1 MPALKL
7 PHLSPEMTDGRLPVA
22 PGVELAYLDRGSGPS
37 IVFVPGWTFAK
48 EIFEKQVAELS
59 RKYRVIAFDPRSQGA
74 SSFTLEGNDYTTHA
88 EELAWL
94 LEAMELKNPVLVG
107 WSAGAHAT
115 WGFVKLKGA
124 ESVAAHVCIDLSPRC
139 LSVEKDDWVEGTLD
153 EISAIHTVLLRDS
166 RGFADFVR
174 MYTETTMIQRNL
186 APEELDWIL
195 AQPRKCRPLIAAQ
208 LFASCMFADSLQPAI
223 AVAKSRPTLH
233 VIAQHWADKAVPFLK
248 RLLPESRYVVFGGH
262 MMFWEYPEAF
272 NRVLDEFIQ
281 QNVKIGVPLE
291 LT

>member
-22 PGVELAYLDRGSGPS
+22 PGVELAYLDRGSGPA

-48 EIFEKQVAELS
+48 EIFEKQIADLS

-74 SSFTLEGNDYTTHA
+74 SSFTLEGNDYATHA
-88 EELAWL
+88 EDLAWL
-94 LEAMELKNPVLVG
+94 LEALEIKNPVLVG

-115 WGFVKLKGA
+115 WGYIKLKGA
-124 ESVAAHVCIDLSPRC
+124 EAVAAHVCIDLSPKC

-166 RGFADFVR
+166 RGFGDFVR

-186 APEELDWIL
+186 APEELAWIL
-195 AQPRKCRPLIAAQ
+195 GQPRKCQPLIAAQ

-223 AVAKSRPTLH
+223 AVAKTRPTLH

-281 QNVKIGVPLE
+281 QNVKQGVPLE

>member
-1 MPALKL
+1 
-7 PHLSPEMTDGRLPVA
+7 MTDGRLPVA
-22 PGVELAYLDRGSGPS
+22 PGVELAYLDRGSGPA

-48 EIFEKQVAELS
+48 EIFEKQIADLS

-74 SSFTLEGNDYTTHA
+74 SSFTLEGNDYATHA
-88 EELAWL
+88 EDLAWL
-94 LEAMELKNPVLVG
+94 LEALEIKNPVLVG

-115 WGFVKLKGA
+115 WGYIKLKGA
-124 ESVAAHVCIDLSPRC
+124 EAVAAHVCIDLSPKC

-166 RGFADFVR
+166 RGFGDFVR

-186 APEELDWIL
+186 APEELAWIL
-195 AQPRKCRPLIAAQ
+195 GQPRKCQPLIAAQ

-223 AVAKSRPTLH
+223 AVAKTRPTLH

-281 QNVKIGVPLE
+281 QNVKQGVPLE